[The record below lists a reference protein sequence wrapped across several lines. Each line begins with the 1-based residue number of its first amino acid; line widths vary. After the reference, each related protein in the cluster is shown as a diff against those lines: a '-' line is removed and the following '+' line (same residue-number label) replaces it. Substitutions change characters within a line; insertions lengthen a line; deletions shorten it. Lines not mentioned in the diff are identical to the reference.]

1 MSYTRFAVYYLPPE
15 GDLATFGA
23 SWLGWDVA
31 QACPAPQP
39 AIAGLAEVTAAPR
52 KYGFHGTLKP
62 PFRIADGLDAVALE
76 KAVESVA
83 RTSAP
88 ARAGGLALTTL
99 GGFLALTPVGDAAA
113 IERLAA
119 SCVIELDAF
128 RAPAGPDEIARRRSA
143 GLTAR
148 QDALLT
154 RWGYPYVLEE
164 FHFHLTLTGRLPE
177 NKAEDWYREA
187 RARLPELP
195 VPFMMEGIALAGER
209 PDGRFE
215 LIRRFPLTG

>member
-1 MSYTRFAVYYLPPE
+1 MSYTRVAVYYLPPG
-15 GDLATFGA
+15 GDLARFGA

-31 QACPAPQP
+31 QGCPAPQP
-39 AIAGLAEVTAAPR
+39 AIAGLAEVTEAPR

-62 PFRIADGLDAVALE
+62 PFRLAEGLDIAALE
-76 KAVESVA
+76 EAVESVA
-83 RTSAP
+83 RTGAP
-88 ARAGGLALTTL
+88 ARADGLALTTL
-99 GGFLALTPVGDAAA
+99 GGFLAFTPVGDAAA

-119 SCVIELDAF
+119 SCVTELDAF
-128 RAPAGPDEIARRRSA
+128 RAPAGPNEIARRRGA
-143 GLTAR
+143 GLTSR

-154 RWGYPYVLEE
+154 RWGYPYVMEE
-164 FHFHLTLTGRLPE
+164 FHFHLTLTGRLPKD
-177 NKAEDWYREA
+177 KAEGWYREA

-195 VPFMMEGIALAGER
+195 VPFVMEDVALAGER